1 VEEKKKVKEEHAGQC
16 ELAHWFSHAAPFLP
30 WYTPQSQPDVQCKVM
45 DPECPRFASSL
56 IGFSPSRRIL
66 PLHNVSAPALVV

>member
-1 VEEKKKVKEEHAGQC
+1 VEEKKKVKEEHAVQC

-45 DPECPRFASSL
+45 DPECPRFGRVIDSFCVFFCFFAFK
-56 IGFSPSRRIL
+56 I
-66 PLHNVSAPALVV
+66 